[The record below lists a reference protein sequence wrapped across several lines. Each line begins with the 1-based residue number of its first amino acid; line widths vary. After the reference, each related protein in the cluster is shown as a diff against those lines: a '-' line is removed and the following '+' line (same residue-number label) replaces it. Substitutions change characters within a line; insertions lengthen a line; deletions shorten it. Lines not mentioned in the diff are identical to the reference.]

1 MNGYV
6 AYNGPSM
13 IDGKPIKA
21 IVTGTSAKSSNRKT
35 GDMLQTWIMP
45 MNSKPSDAVQ
55 NGDDVSVCG
64 DCKHKPSVAK
74 ANGVSPC
81 YVNVGQAPNRVYST
95 AYLDAADNPRGAP
108 MRLGAWGDPAGLP
121 YDVVESLVTPNH
133 TGYTHQW
140 DNPNIDA
147 RLKNYCMASV
157 DSPAER
163 VKAKLKGWRTFR
175 VRQAHQP
182 LMGGEIACPA
192 SKESGQRTQC
202 ADCGLCAGL
211 ARNAKDIAII
221 EH

>member
-21 IVTGTSAKSSNRKT
+21 VTTGTSNSSDNPKT
-35 GDMLQTWIMP
+35 GDMLQLWIMP
-45 MNSKPSDAVQ
+45 VNSKPSDAVK

-64 DCKHKPSVAK
+64 NCKHKPSIAK
-74 ANGVSPC
+74 EHGVSPC
-81 YVNVGQAPNRVYST
+81 YVRTWQAPNGVYKT
-95 AYLDAADNPRGAP
+95 TYPNQADNKRGAP
-108 MRLGAWGDPAGLP
+108 MRLGAWGDPAALP

-140 DNPNIDA
+140 DNPKIDA
-147 RLKNYCMASV
+147 RLKHYCMASV
-157 DSPAER
+157 DSPDER
-163 VKAKLKGWRTFR
+163 VQAKLKGWRTFR
-175 VRQAHQP
+175 VRKPDQP
-182 LMGGEIACPA
+182 LMDGEIACPA
-192 SKESGQRTQC
+192 SKEASWRTQC

-211 ARNAKDIAII
+211 SRQAKDVAII